1 MRFFFKKKPAADKLK
16 AVIIGAGEVGV
27 RVADHLAMEE
37 KDVVLIDIDAEALR
51 NASESMDIK
60 TVQGPGDSPVV
71 LQQTEVDRADLVLA
85 VTDSDATNIIA
96 CLFANKLWPTAVTLA
111 RIRNEDYTRGQEDL
125 INGVLGINTLVNPE
139 SEVVKTIERMLSL
152 PGILEYNEF
161 ADGLVKM
168 VSLQV
173 DSGPMVNLRLLDFN
187 EIVPENIIVAGIE
200 RDDKLLVPSGQDQIL
215 SGDVVHFVTL
225 PGNLRV
231 LRRATDYFDQ
241 EPARSVF
248 IIGGGNTGLRL
259 AQLLEKMGYS
269 VKLAE
274 IDEGRCL
281 HLAEVLHST
290 LVLRGDGTDQM
301 FLREENIGEMDA
313 VVTLTGSDEKNVL
326 IALLAKSMGVGH
338 SIVRL
343 NKKEYHPL
351 VESVGLHYYV
361 NPRTAAVNSIMRYIR
376 GGLVMASV
384 ALGNDEAEVVE
395 IVAQRNSKLVSTPLF
410 ELGLPK
416 GALVLAIVRRGE
428 AIIPT
433 GQDIIKPEDRVVIL
447 ARREIMDKMEA
458 FFPSEKP
465 PKPVIIDEDI

>member
-1 MRFFFKKKPAADKLK
+1 MKFFFKGKSSADKLK
-16 AVIIGAGEVGV
+16 AVIIGAGEVGIQ
-27 RVADHLAMEE
+27 VADHLASED
-37 KDVVLIDIDAEALR
+37 KDVVLVDTDSDTLRDAA
-51 NASESMDIK
+51 ESMDIK
-60 TVQGPGDSPVV
+60 TVQGPGDSPVTLEQV
-71 LQQTEVDRADLVLA
+71 GFERADLVLA

-111 RIRNEDYTRGQEDL
+111 RIRNEDYTTGQEDL

-139 SEVVKTIERMLSL
+139 REVVKAIERMLSL

-173 DSGPMVNLRLLDFN
+173 DSGPMVDLKLFEFN
-187 EIVPENIIVAGIE
+187 RVVPEDIIVAAIE
-200 RDDKLLVPSGQDQIL
+200 RDDSLIVPSGQDQIKT
-215 SGDVVHFVTL
+215 GDIVHFVTL

-231 LRRATDYFDQ
+231 LRRATDYYDQ
-241 EPARSVF
+241 DPARSVF
-248 IIGGGNTGLRL
+248 IVGGGNTGFRL
-259 AQLLEKMGYS
+259 ARYLEESGYS

-274 IDEGRCL
+274 IDEERCL
-281 HLAEVLHST
+281 YLADQLHET
-290 LVLRGDGTDQM
+290 LVLRGDGTDQI

-313 VVTLTGSDEKNVL
+313 IVTLTGYDEENVL

-351 VESVGLHYYV
+351 VESIGLRFYV
-361 NPRTAAVNSIMRYIR
+361 NPRAAAVNSILRYIHR
-376 GGLVMASV
+376 GRVMASV
-384 ALGNDEAEVVE
+384 ALGGDAAEVIE
-395 IVAQRNSKLVSTPLF
+395 IVAQHGTKLVATPLF

-416 GALVLAIVRRGE
+416 GALVLAIVRGGT

-433 GQDIIKPEDRVVIL
+433 GQDMIKANDRVIIL
-447 ARREIMDKMEA
+447 ASHKVMRKVED
-458 FFPSEKP
+458 FFTPDTPQASHTQN
-465 PKPVIIDEDI
+465 DL